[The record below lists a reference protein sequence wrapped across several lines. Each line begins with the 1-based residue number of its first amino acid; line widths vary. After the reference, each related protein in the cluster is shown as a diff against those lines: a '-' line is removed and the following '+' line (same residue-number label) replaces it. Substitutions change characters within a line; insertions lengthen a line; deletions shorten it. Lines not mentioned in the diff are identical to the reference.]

1 MIWAIGGVLAVISVL
16 VLLLPTLRKREVA
29 LGRDES
35 AMEIFKDQLSEVDR
49 DAARGLI
56 SGEEATAARSEIKRR
71 MLVLTR
77 NKEAAEA
84 TGSASAATGGVIGLV
99 IAALFIPVVGFG
111 LYALRGAPQ
120 VPSQPFAERAAEQ
133 QEATEV
139 TQLAET
145 LRNRLLEDANGGP
158 SDGWMLLGQTYMR
171 MNRFAEAAQA
181 FARVAVR
188 PEADSSVFSQY
199 AEALVASENGV
210 ITQTASGAIVR
221 AMELDPMNPAA
232 VYYNAQL
239 QAQDGL
245 IRDARVSLLQRLG
258 AADGFEP
265 WMEIF
270 VQQANQ
276 YGEEIGA
283 DPVSLQDFAPMMGGG
298 APRVA
303 MPGPSTEDVEAAQEM
318 SGEDRAAFVR
328 SMVERLASR
337 LEEEPGDLEGWLR
350 LARAYSVLGETAG
363 AEDAATRAR
372 ALADVLPE
380 DDPGRLATQAELR
393 ALGL

>member
-16 VLLLPTLRKREVA
+16 VLVLPGLRKREAA

-56 SGEEATAARSEIKRR
+56 SGDEATAARSEIKRR

-77 NKEAAEA
+77 NKTTSEA
-84 TGSASAATGGVIGLV
+84 TTSTPAGGMTGLV
-99 IAALFIPVVGFG
+99 IGALFIPLVGFG
-111 LYALRGAPQ
+111 LYALRGAPH

-139 TQLAET
+139 AQLAET
-145 LRNRLLEDANGGP
+145 LRNRLLEDPEGGP
-158 SDGWMLLGQTYMR
+158 SDGWMLLAQTYMR
-171 MNRFAEAAQA
+171 MNRFPEAAQA

-210 ITQTASGAIVR
+210 ITQTASQAIAK

-239 QAQDGL
+239 LAQDGR
-245 IRDARVSLLQRLG
+245 IRDARAALLQRIG
-258 AADGFEP
+258 AAGGFEP

-276 YGEEIGA
+276 YGEEVGA
-283 DPVSLQDFAPMMGGG
+283 DPVSLQDFAPMMGDG
-298 APRVA
+298 APRVV
-303 MPGPSTEDVEAAQEM
+303 MPGPSAEDVEAAQEM

-363 AEDAATRAR
+363 AEDAALRAR

>member
-1 MIWAIGGVLAVISVL
+1 MIWAIGGALAVISVL
-16 VLLLPTLRKREVA
+16 VLVLPGLRKREAA

-56 SGEEATAARSEIKRR
+56 SGDEATAARSEIKRR

-77 NKEAAEA
+77 NKA
-84 TGSASAATGGVIGLV
+84 TSEVTTATPAGGMTGLV
-99 IAALFIPVVGFG
+99 IGALFIPLVGFG
-111 LYALRGAPQ
+111 LYALRGAPH

-139 TQLAET
+139 AQLAET
-145 LRNRLLEDANGGP
+145 LRNRLLEDPEGGP
-158 SDGWMLLGQTYMR
+158 SDGWMLLAQTYMR
-171 MNRFAEAAQA
+171 MNRFPEAAQA

-210 ITQTASGAIVR
+210 ITQTASQAIAK

-239 QAQDGL
+239 LAQDGR
-245 IRDARVSLLQRLG
+245 IRDARAALLQRIG
-258 AADGFEP
+258 AAGGFEP

-276 YGEEIGA
+276 YGEEVGA
-283 DPVSLQDFAPMMGGG
+283 DPVSLQDFAPMMGDS

-303 MPGPSTEDVEAAQEM
+303 MPGPSAEDVEAAQEM

-363 AEDAATRAR
+363 AEDAAMRAR